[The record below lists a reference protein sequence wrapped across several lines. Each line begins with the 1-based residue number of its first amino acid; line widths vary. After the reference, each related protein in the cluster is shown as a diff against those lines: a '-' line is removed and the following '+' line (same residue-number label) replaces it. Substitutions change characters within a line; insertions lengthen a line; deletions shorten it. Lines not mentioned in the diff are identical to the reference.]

1 VVEIAENRCHPKD
14 ISLNPSQT
22 QETKTMARIYNDIT
36 ETIGN
41 TPLVRLNRIAKEHGA
56 VADVLLKLEF
66 FNPLSSVKDRI
77 GKALVEDALKS
88 GRINRDTVLIEPTSG
103 NTGIALAFVAAAK
116 GLKLILT
123 MPETMSIERRKLLK
137 ILGAK
142 LVLTEGAKGMKGA
155 IDKADELQNQIP
167 NSVILQQF
175 ANPANP
181 AIHRQTTAE
190 EIWRDT
196 DGKVDI
202 VVAGIGTGGTI
213 TGVGEVLKARK
224 PSVKIVAVE
233 PDASPVLSGGQP
245 GPHKL
250 QGIGPGFVPVVLNT
264 KIYDEIIRVKETD
277 SGPLSKQVNQRE
289 GIPIGISSG
298 AATWAALQLAKRPE
312 NKGKMIVAII
322 PSSSERYLSTWLF
335 ADINVESDSVEE
347 FVHPPTPPA

>member
-1 VVEIAENRCHPKD
+1 MSK
-14 ISLNPSQT
+14 
-22 QETKTMARIYNDIT
+22 IYDDIT
-36 ETIGN
+36 QTIGN
-41 TPLVRLNRIAKEHGA
+41 TPLVRLNRTAAAHGA
-56 VADVLLKLEF
+56 LADVLLKLEF

-77 GKALVEDALKS
+77 GFAMIDDAIKA
-88 GRINRDTVLIEPTSG
+88 GRIKPDTVLIEPTSG

-116 GLKLILT
+116 GLKLVLT
-123 MPETMSIERRKLLK
+123 MPETFSIERRKLLK
-137 ILGAK
+137 ILGAR

-155 IDKADELQNQIP
+155 IAKAEELNKKIP
-167 NSVILQQF
+167 NSLILQQF

-181 AIHRQTTAE
+181 AIHRKTTAE

-202 VVAGIGTGGTI
+202 VVSGVGTGGTI
-213 TGVGEVLKARK
+213 TGVGEVLKSRK
-224 PSVKIVAVE
+224 PSVRIVAVE

-250 QGIGPGFVPVVLNT
+250 QGIGPGFVPTVLNT

-277 SGPLSKQVNQRE
+277 SGPVSKQVNQLD

-312 NKGKMIVAII
+312 NKGKVIVVII

-335 ADINVESDSVEE
+335 ADISVESDSVDDL
-347 FVHPPTPPA
+347 VGAAAPVPAGV

>member
-1 VVEIAENRCHPKD
+1 MSKIF
-14 ISLNPSQT
+14 
-22 QETKTMARIYNDIT
+22 NDIT

-41 TPLVRLNRIAKEHGA
+41 TPLVRLNRTAKNHGA

-77 GKALVEDALKS
+77 GIALIDAGLKS
-88 GRINRDTVLIEPTSG
+88 GKITQDTVIIEPTSG

-123 MPETMSIERRKLLK
+123 MPETMTMERRKILK
-137 ILGAK
+137 ILGAR

-155 IDKADELQNQIP
+155 IAKAEELAAKIP
-167 NSVILQQF
+167 NSLILQQF
-175 ANPANP
+175 SNPANP
-181 AIHRQTTAE
+181 AIHRKTTAE

-202 VVAGIGTGGTI
+202 VVSGIGTGGTI
-213 TGVGEVLKARK
+213 TGVGEVLKARN
-224 PSVKIVAVE
+224 PAVRIVAVE
-233 PDASPVLSGGQP
+233 RDGSPVLSGGAP

-250 QGIGPGFVPVVLNT
+250 QGLGAGFIPPVLNT
-264 KIYDEIIRVKETD
+264 KIYDEVIRVKEVD
-277 SGPLSKQVNQRE
+277 SGPVSKQVNQLD

-298 AATWAALQLAKRPE
+298 AAVWAALQLAKRPE
-312 NKGKMIVAII
+312 NRGKLIVAIA

-335 ADINVESDSVEE
+335 ADIG
-347 FVHPPTPPA
+347 T